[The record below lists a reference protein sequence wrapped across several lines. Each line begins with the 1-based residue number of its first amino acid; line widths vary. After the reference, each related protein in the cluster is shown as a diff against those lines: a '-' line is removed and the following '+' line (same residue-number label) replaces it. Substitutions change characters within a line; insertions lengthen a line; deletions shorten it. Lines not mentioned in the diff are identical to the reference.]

1 MKFIR
6 LILAALIAAA
16 MCAVFFSCKAPDD
29 DPGTSP
35 ANPHA
40 GSSDVISRISGS
52 SDASPDIS
60 DGDASEDDVSEDDAS
75 EDDASEDDVSKDD
88 VSEDD
93 FSEDDV
99 SGGFIQDYP
108 TCTCD
113 LPEIEHDDELVPP
126 GTLPDADRMPEADD
140 TLVGSTISR
149 EFAPECPLASM
160 SFMYYYDS
168 GSGLER
174 LVTVET
180 HSSAQVALLK
190 VYETGFGGGA
200 GLYDAY
206 YGNSLEGELLEAVFV
221 SFQEGMYADLSSV
234 TTSDENTDGGVFYGR
249 VYSCRIDRLDALSGG
264 RYGALVKDGPES
276 VRKQYK
282 VFERI
287 YDRFEERFSLKST
300 VFPE

>member
-40 GSSDVISRISGS
+40 GSSDVISRISGY

-60 DGDASEDDVSEDDAS
+60 DDDAS
-75 EDDASEDDVSKDD
+75 EDDASEDDVSEDD

-108 TCTCD
+108 TCTCY
-113 LPEIEHDDELVPP
+113 LPKLEPSDSDELVPP

-190 VYETGFGGGA
+190 VYETAFGGGA

>member
-40 GSSDVISRISGS
+40 GSSDVISRISAS
-52 SDASPDIS
+52 SDASPDI
-60 DGDASEDDVSEDDAS
+60 SEDDVSEDDAS
-75 EDDASEDDVSKDD
+75 EDDVSEDD

-108 TCTCD
+108 TCK
-113 LPEIEHDDELVPP
+113 IEPSDSDELVPP

>member
-60 DGDASEDDVSEDDAS
+60 DGDASEDDVSEDD
-75 EDDASEDDVSKDD
+75 
-88 VSEDD
+88 

-113 LPEIEHDDELVPP
+113 LPEIEHDDERVPP

-221 SFQEGMYADLSSV
+221 SFEGGCMP
-234 TTSDENTDGGVFYGR
+234 T
-249 VYSCRIDRLDALSGG
+249 C
-264 RYGALVKDGPES
+264 P
-276 VRKQYK
+276 
-282 VFERI
+282 
-287 YDRFEERFSLKST
+287 
-300 VFPE
+300 P

>member
-40 GSSDVISRISGS
+40 GSSDVISRISAS

-60 DGDASEDDVSEDDAS
+60 DDDAS

-108 TCTCD
+108 TCTCA
-113 LPEIEHDDELVPP
+113 LPEIEHDDERVPP

-190 VYETGFGGGA
+190 VYETAFGGGA
-200 GLYDAY
+200 GLYGAY

-221 SFQEGMYADLSSV
+221 SFEEGMYTVSSSV
-234 TTSDENTDGGVFYGR
+234 TTSDENTDGGVFYGL

-264 RYGALVKDGPES
+264 RYGVLVKDGPES
-276 VRKQYK
+276 VEKKYE

>member
-40 GSSDVISRISGS
+40 GSSDVISRISGY

-60 DGDASEDDVSEDDAS
+60 DDDAS
-75 EDDASEDDVSKDD
+75 EDDASDGDASEDDASKDD
-88 VSEDD
+88 VSKDD

-108 TCTCD
+108 TCTCY
-113 LPEIEHDDELVPP
+113 LPKLEPSDSDELVPP

-190 VYETGFGGGA
+190 VYETAFGGGA

-264 RYGALVKDGPES
+264 RYGVLVKDGPES